1 MKNNEQDILNIVKKE
16 LENVEVPESLSPT
29 QIEKKLLEMNPPK
42 KVKKKKKIYYYGGLA
57 AACLVLAA
65 GMYTVGNYE
74 NTRALIK
81 EEAEADGAA
90 AEDAVVME
98 DNSVKEKEPIPTA
111 KSYEEIFTYLEAEME
126 EARKDKNAFAF
137 VEDLFSW
144 GMGAGADEAVS
155 ESAVADTGAAMPAE
169 TPLMEEKS
177 MSETGVEDDYS
188 TTNTRQE
195 GVDEADVVKT
205 DGRYLY
211 VLRNDN
217 HLLSIVD
224 TQNGL
229 EETYCI
235 SMDDE
240 QYVQEFYFLPSE
252 KKLIAIASVYI
263 EELDGDSVYAGA
275 RMIWDTSVT
284 QVITYDVTDAKN
296 PKEIGK
302 VEQSGNYTS
311 SRLSDGHVYLFTN
324 YYAGGNFAKE
334 EPATYIPTVEAKL
347 IESDDIYLPDTEQG
361 CRYEV
366 ITSIDVNEPDKA
378 KESKAI
384 FTNGGELYVSNDNI
398 YYYETKWAYTD
409 QNEKTTIRKIGYD
422 NGELT
427 ALAQETVD
435 GYINDS
441 FSIDEYE
448 GKLRVIVTVGETNSV
463 YVMDEELKV
472 IGKIEGL
479 AEEERVY
486 SARFMGATAYFVTFY
501 ETDPLFTVDFSN
513 PKDPK
518 IIGKLKIPGFS
529 DYLHF
534 YGENKLLG
542 IGMDVDEETLV
553 TGGVKLTMFDISD
566 KTDVKEEA
574 TYIMENVYSTDVS
587 YDYKAALIDVP
598 KNIICFPAYTE
609 GGQNYYIFSYN
620 NEDGFVCEL
629 DEEIN
634 GYGMGVTRGVY
645 IKDTLYVVQ
654 GNIIEAYSLK
664 TYKKVDDI
672 IL

>member
-1 MKNNEQDILNIVKKE
+1 MIEDAAM
-16 LENVEVPESLSPT
+16 VEEEKPEEV
-29 QIEKKLLEMNPPK
+29 QLLEKEVKNPLK
-42 KVKKKKKIYYYGGLA
+42 
-57 AACLVLAA
+57 
-65 GMYTVGNYE
+65 
-74 NTRALIK
+74 
-81 EEAEADGAA
+81 
-90 AEDAVVME
+90 
-98 DNSVKEKEPIPTA
+98 TA
-111 KSYEEIFTYLEAEME
+111 SSYDDVYAFLEAEMKE
-126 EARKDKNAFAF
+126 RERNEKRAV
-137 VEDLFSW
+137 VENLFSW
-144 GMGAGADEAVS
+144 GEKSDAEMAV
-155 ESAVADTGAAMPAE
+155 EDAAPAE
-169 TPLMEEKS
+169 VPMMKAATT
-177 MSETGVEDDYS
+177 ETTAEASAEAGTGDDYS
-188 TTNTRQE
+188 TTNVRQE

-217 HLLSIVD
+217 RKLSIVD
-224 TQNGL
+224 TENGL

-235 SMDDE
+235 HMDEE
-240 QYVQEFYFLPSE
+240 QYVQEFYFLPTE
-252 KKLIAIASVYI
+252 KKLIAITSIYQGEI
-263 EELDGDSVYAGA
+263 KGDSVYAGA
-275 RMIWDTSVT
+275 RMIWDPSIT
-284 QVITYDVTDAKN
+284 QVITYDVSDAEN

-302 VEQSGNYTS
+302 VEQSGNYAS

-324 YYAGGNFAKE
+324 YHAGGDFAKE
-334 EPATYIPTVEAKL
+334 EPELYIPTVDAKL
-347 IESDDIYLPDTEQG
+347 IEAEDIYLPETDRG
-361 CRYEV
+361 CMYEV

-378 KESKAI
+378 KGSKSI
-384 FTNGGELYVSNDNI
+384 FTNGGQLYVSNENI
-398 YYYETKWAYTD
+398 YYYETSWAYTD
-409 QNEKTTIRKIGYD
+409 KVEETTIRKIAYN

-427 ALAQETVD
+427 PLAQNTVD

-448 GKLRVIVTVGETNSV
+448 GNLRVIVTVGDTNSV
-463 YVMDEELKV
+463 YVMNKELEV

-534 YGENKLLG
+534 YGEDKLLG

-574 TYIMENVYSTDVS
+574 TYVMENVYSTDVS

-609 GGQNYYIFSYN
+609 GGQNYYIFSYTP
-620 NEDGFVCEL
+620 EQGFVCEL
-629 DEEIN
+629 NEEIN
-634 GYGMGVTRGVY
+634 GNGMYVTRGVY

>member
-16 LENVEVPESLSPT
+16 LENVEVPESLMPE
-29 QIEKKLLEMNPPK
+29 QIEKKLLEMNSEN
-42 KVKKKKKIYYYGGLA
+42 VNKKKRKKFYHYSGLA

-65 GMYTVGNYE
+65 GIYTIGNYSKSAHSIE
-74 NTRALIK
+74 GAGVT
-81 EEAEADGAA
+81 EEA
-90 AEDAVVME
+90 DAVKMDDDETEEME
-98 DNSVKEKEPIPTA
+98 KVRNPLKA
-111 KSYEEIFTYLEAEME
+111 AGSYEDIYAFIEAEMKE
-126 EARKDKNAFAF
+126 RKKEDGLAF
-137 VEDLFSW
+137 VENLFSW
-144 GMGAGADEAVS
+144 GMGGTAESAADGAAAPSAEAPMAMDTAIS
-155 ESAVADTGAAMPAE
+155 ES
-169 TPLMEEKS
+169 EKG
-177 MSETGVEDDYS
+177 TTDDYS
-188 TTNTRQE
+188 TTNVRQE

-217 HLLSIVD
+217 RMLSIVD
-224 TQNGL
+224 TINGL

-235 SMDDE
+235 NMDEE
-240 QYVQEFYFLPSE
+240 QYVQEFYFLPE
-252 KKLIAIASVYI
+252 QKKLIAVCSVYI
-263 EELDGDSVYAGA
+263 EDIQGDSVYAGA
-275 RMIWDTSVT
+275 RMIWDTSIT
-284 QVITYDVTDAKN
+284 QVVTFDVSDAEK

-302 VEQSGNYTS
+302 VEQSGYYSS
-311 SRLSDGHVYLFTN
+311 SRLSDNHVYLFTN
-324 YYAGGNFAKE
+324 YTAGGDFAKT
-334 EPATYIPTVEAKL
+334 EPELYIPTVDAKL
-347 IESDDIYLPDTEQG
+347 IDAECIYLPETDKG
-361 CRYEV
+361 CMYEV
-366 ITSIDVNEPDKA
+366 VTSIDVNKPDEA
-378 KESKAI
+378 KDSKAI
-384 FTNGGELYVSNDNI
+384 FTNGGQLYVSNENI
-398 YYYETKWAYTD
+398 YYYETEWAYTD
-409 QNEKTTIRKIGYD
+409 KTEKTTIRKIAYD

-427 ALAQETVD
+427 PLAQKTVD

-448 GKLRVIVTVGETNSV
+448 GNLRVIATVGETNSV
-463 YVMDEELKV
+463 YVMDKELEML
-472 IGKIEGL
+472 GKIEGL

-609 GGQNYYIFSYN
+609 GRQNYYIFSYD
-620 NEDGFVCEL
+620 NENGFVCEL

>member
-1 MKNNEQDILNIVKKE
+1 MKNGQDILDILKE
-16 LENVEVPESLSPT
+16 KMKEVEVPESLKPE
-29 QIEKKLLEMNPPK
+29 QIEQKILEKNLS
-42 KVKKKKKIYYYGGLA
+42 KVKKKKKIYYYSGFV

-65 GMYTVGNYE
+65 GIYTIGNYMRNSQIVE
-74 NTRALIK
+74 GETAP
-81 EEAEADGAA
+81 EEAVTEEEPKVMKSIKT
-90 AEDAVVME
+90 AE
-98 DNSVKEKEPIPTA
+98 
-111 KSYEEIFTYLEAEME
+111 SYEEIYNYLEAELE
-126 EARKDKNAFAF
+126 EARKGKEGFIDKLFTWDMGGTDEAATEGAV
-137 VEDLFSW
+137 VED
-144 GMGAGADEAVS
+144 
-155 ESAVADTGAAMPAE
+155 AASAE
-169 TPLMEEKS
+169 TPRAMEKS
-177 MSETGVEDDYS
+177 MSAEGGTGEDYS
-188 TTNTRQE
+188 TTNVRQE
-195 GVDEADVVKT
+195 GVDEADIVKT

-217 HLLSIVD
+217 RKLSIVD
-224 TQNGL
+224 TNNGL

-235 SMDDE
+235 SMDEE
-240 QYVQEFYFLPSE
+240 QFVQEFYFLPAE
-252 KKLIAIASVYI
+252 KKLIAICSVYQ
-263 EELDGDSVYAGA
+263 EEIKGDSAYAGA
-275 RMIWDTSVT
+275 RMIWDPSIT
-284 QVITYDVTDAKN
+284 QVITYDVRDAKN

-302 VEQSGNYTS
+302 VEQTGSYSS
-311 SRLSDGHVYLFTN
+311 SRLSDGHVYLFTS
-324 YYAGGNFAKE
+324 YSAGGDFTKD
-334 EPATYIPTVEAKL
+334 EPELYIPTVDAKL
-347 IESDDIYLPDTEQG
+347 IAAEDIYMPEVERG
-361 CRYEV
+361 CMYEV
-366 ITSIDVNEPDKA
+366 ITAIDVNDPDKA
-378 KESKAI
+378 KDSKAI
-384 FTNGGELYVSNDNI
+384 FTNGGQLYVSNENI
-398 YYYETKWAYTD
+398 YYYETSWAYTD
-409 QNEKTTIRKIGYD
+409 RNEETTIRKIAYD

-427 ALAQETVD
+427 PLAQETIN

-448 GKLRVIVTVGETNSV
+448 GNLRVIVTVGDTNSV
-463 YVMDEELKV
+463 YVMDKDLKV

-534 YGENKLLG
+534 YGEDKLLG

-553 TGGVKLTMFDISD
+553 TEGVKLTMFDISD

-574 TYIMENVYSTDVS
+574 TFIMENVFSTDVS
-587 YDYKAALIDVP
+587 YDYKAALINVP

-620 NEDGFVCEL
+620 EKDGFVCEL
-629 DEEIN
+629 EEEIN
-634 GYGMGVTRGVY
+634 GNGMYVTRGVY